1 MKINRPP
8 GKLQFVR
15 DFRRCQT
22 VCNQGKDFNLAV
34 TQAHSGGASAT
45 AGVEASINDQ
55 NQSIEID
62 RLGDVI
68 VRTEPAGLEFIVP
81 VRHAGEKYKGNLR
94 GVHGDSVQPL
104 QNLETA
110 H

>member
-1 MKINRPP
+1 MKIDRPS
-8 GKLQFVR
+8 GQLQFVR
-15 DFRRCQT
+15 DRCRCQAIG
-22 VCNQGKDFNLAV
+22 NEGENLNLAL
-34 TQAHSGGASAT
+34 AEAYSGIASAA

-68 VRTEPAGLEFIVP
+68 VRTEPACLEFIVP
-81 VRHAGEKYKGNLR
+81 VRHAGDKYKGNLR
-94 GVHGDSVQPL
+94 GVHGDSIQPL
-104 QNLETA
+104 QDLETA